1 MSLVSSQLFV
11 VIAIVLLGV
20 LFKSTSA
27 VAVCTTLYLILAT
40 SLTVLVKW
48 AANNFWLPRSW
59 QTCLK
64 VRHAST
70 CYATICSIRQP
81 CARLC
86 VCVCV
91 DGGAVIDG
99 QHCADCTRMPRCG
112 FLSDC
117 GVARHRRWRGSNFH
131 LVGCR
136 WQRLGSDRGVFVL
149 LPRCVRGLLVDGGV
163 QAVPHHGASSVLL
176 T

>member
-64 VRHAST
+64 VRHASHLLCHNMQHST
-70 CYATICSIRQP
+70 AVRAFVCLCLCGWGRGYRWAT
-81 CARLC
+81 LC
-86 VCVCV
+86 
-91 DGGAVIDG
+91 
-99 QHCADCTRMPRCG
+99 
-112 FLSDC
+112 
-117 GVARHRRWRGSNFH
+117 
-131 LVGCR
+131 
-136 WQRLGSDRGVFVL
+136 
-149 LPRCVRGLLVDGGV
+149 
-163 QAVPHHGASSVLL
+163 
-176 T
+176 

>member
-1 MSLVSSQLFV
+1 MGGCCGADGQQASRLTRGNCDSCPSFVTVSLVSSQLFV

-64 VRHAST
+64 VRHASHL
-70 CYATICSIRQP
+70 
-81 CARLC
+81 LC
-86 VCVCV
+86 HNMQHSTAVRAFVCLCL
-91 DGGAVIDG
+91 
-99 QHCADCTRMPRCG
+99 CG
-112 FLSDC
+112 
-117 GVARHRRWRGSNFH
+117 
-131 LVGCR
+131 
-136 WQRLGSDRGVFVL
+136 
-149 LPRCVRGLLVDGGV
+149 
-163 QAVPHHGASSVLL
+163 
-176 T
+176 